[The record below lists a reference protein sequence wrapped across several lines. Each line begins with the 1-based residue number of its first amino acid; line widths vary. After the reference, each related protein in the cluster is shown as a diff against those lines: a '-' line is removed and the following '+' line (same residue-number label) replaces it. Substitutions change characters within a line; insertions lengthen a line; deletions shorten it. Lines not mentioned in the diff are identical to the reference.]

1 MSNTTTIKEAL
12 ENKYGDLSSLIEA
25 INSNDVDSVVLPA
38 GMTVLEFWELSN
50 ELEKRQDSEEVRKR
64 YEIKN

>member
-50 ELEKRQDSEEVRKR
+50 ELEKR
-64 YEIKN
+64 